1 MAISEARR
9 TSTPRQYSI
18 AQARDQLASIV
29 HDVERGEP
37 VELTR
42 RGKAVAVVMSLDDY
56 RKATGRKPSFPEAW
70 EAFRRTTDLEGL
82 AFTDEELAQ
91 LRDRSP
97 GRDFRWE

>member
-1 MAISEARR
+1 M
-9 TSTPRQYSI
+9 PKQYSI
-18 AQARDQLASIV
+18 AQARDHLTGIV

-42 RGKAVAVVMSLDDY
+42 RGKAVAIVMSLDEY
-56 RKATGRKPSFPEAW
+56 RRATGRATSFPAAW
-70 EAFRRTTDLEGL
+70 EAFRRTADLDGL
-82 AFTDEELAQ
+82 AFSDEELAQ